1 MKIFRFLCIGL
12 LFFVTK
18 TVFAGDGWFDN
29 YPANARQWSFLFYG
43 GVTATQS
50 LHDLIRFNFD
60 SAGEEVYSAE
70 LAYALSQENAVSK
83 FFHPLL
89 DQIQFAVNVAERY
102 DDEASYPVT
111 EFDAYLMVRR
121 TNRLW
126 ARYLYTTMAV
136 GEGVSYATSVPY
148 VEQGGITGISS
159 TRFLDFMTF
168 EITFALPS
176 YPYFQVVTRIHHRS
190 GCYGLF
196 YPKDQGPGSNNIGV
210 GFRYYFK

>member
-1 MKIFRFLCIGL
+1 MKIRYILCVGC
-12 LFFVTK
+12 LFFAANK
-18 TVFAGDGWFDN
+18 SFAGLFDN
-29 YPANARQWSFLFYG
+29 YPANNRQWSVLLYG
-43 GVTATQS
+43 GITATQD
-50 LHDLIRFNFD
+50 LHDLVRFNFD
-60 SAGEEVYSAE
+60 SAGESVYSAE
-70 LAYALSQENAVSK
+70 LAYALSQDNPISK

-89 DQIQFAVNVAERY
+89 DQIQFAGNIAERF
-102 DDEASYPVT
+102 DDEANYPVT
-111 EFDAYLMVRR
+111 ELDAYLMVRR

-136 GEGVSYATSVPY
+136 GEGVSYATSIPY
-148 VEQGGITGISS
+148 VEQSITGKSS

-176 YPYFQVVTRIHHRS
+176 KPQYQLVTRIHHRS

-196 YPKDQGPGSNNIGV
+196 YPKNEHPGSNNIGI